1 VIRPQASVFPALN
14 DKKMN
19 SEHQSKGKQT
29 DDVLTNENRPDE
41 TFAETN
47 VRQLRDAVEQVVYGD
62 IEPDKSKDPDRAHT
76 VEALTTLGQMGELT
90 EMDLDE
96 AKKGYL

>member
-1 VIRPQASVFPALN
+1 
-14 DKKMN
+14 MN
-19 SEHQSKGKQT
+19 TEHQPKGKYSEET
-29 DDVLTNENRPDE
+29 SSKESRPDE

>member
-1 VIRPQASVFPALN
+1 
-14 DKKMN
+14 MN
-19 SEHQSKGKQT
+19 TRQQPNEKQPNEKQT
-29 DDVLTNENRPDE
+29 DEV
-41 TFAETN
+41 FAESN

>member
-1 VIRPQASVFPALN
+1 
-14 DKKMN
+14 MN
-19 SEHQSKGKQT
+19 TVRNSTESPVEKHSE
-29 DDVLTNENRPDE
+29 E

-76 VEALTTLGQMGELT
+76 VETLTILGQMGELT
-90 EMDLDE
+90 ETDLDE
-96 AKKGYL
+96 AKKDYL